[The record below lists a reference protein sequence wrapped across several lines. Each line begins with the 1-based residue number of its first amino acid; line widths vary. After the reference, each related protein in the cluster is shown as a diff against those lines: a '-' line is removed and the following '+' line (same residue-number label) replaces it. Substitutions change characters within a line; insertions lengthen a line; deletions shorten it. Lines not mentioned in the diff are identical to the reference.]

1 MTLIKT
7 ALGENDFAR
16 FSEAVAV
23 GENIAKGETGLG
35 AFLTCETLFAPS
47 VINQIRC
54 LKDINELVPHIES
67 ALEAQQ
73 AIIER
78 LQRDLSKEKLCTSLT
93 RVLHANKRT
102 FAALKNAFGEWKGA
116 YAKGE
121 NLNKERKLQEL

>member
-1 MTLIKT
+1 MSTAMALIKNDM
-7 ALGENDFAR
+7 GEKDFGR
-16 FSEAVAV
+16 FCEAVAF

-35 AFLTCETLFAPS
+35 APLTCETLFAPS

-54 LKDINELVPHIES
+54 LKDINKPVPHIES

-78 LQRDLSKEKLCTSLT
+78 LRRDLSLEKLCTSLT

-102 FAALKNAFGEWKGA
+102 FAALKNAFGE
-116 YAKGE
+116 
-121 NLNKERKLQEL
+121 